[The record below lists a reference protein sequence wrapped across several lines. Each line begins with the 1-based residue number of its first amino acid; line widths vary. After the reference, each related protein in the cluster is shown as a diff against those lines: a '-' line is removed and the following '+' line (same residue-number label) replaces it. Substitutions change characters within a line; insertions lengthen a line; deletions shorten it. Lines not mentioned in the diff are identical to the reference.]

1 MSLDPAPAETPVHH
15 RPNRHRLEKF
25 EGAADILVVV
35 MVVILGIAMVA
46 GLLTASGNIH
56 L

>member
-1 MSLDPAPAETPVHH
+1 MSSDPAPVEPHTEHH
-15 RPNRHRLEKF
+15 PNRHRLEKF
-25 EGAADILVVV
+25 EGMADIGVVV
-35 MVVILGIAMVA
+35 MVVVLGIAMVA